1 VEELFAMKA
10 PPTEATFGI
19 DKSVKF
25 PRMLR
30 APEILVRTGK
40 PLISVRMVLFSIW
53 TPPPPIVSN
62 LSKEMLPTDGLPLI
76 ASPVTVV
83 KLGAEID
90 SIELKRKLKVPSTL
104 DRAGIEMDVAL
115 RKVKSPVELSSR
127 GSSTVNP

>member
-1 VEELFAMKA
+1 MEELFAMKA
-10 PPTEATFGI
+10 PPTEPTFGI

-30 APEILVRTGK
+30 APEIFVRELN

-53 TPPPPIVSN
+53 IPPPPMVCN
-62 LSKEMLPTDGLPLI
+62 FSKEMLARDGLPLI

-104 DRAGIEMDVAL
+104 DKAGREMVVAL
-115 RKVKSPVELSSR
+115 RKVKSPEELSSR
-127 GSSTVNP
+127 GNSTVNP